1 MHNTSTT
8 LPDNVYLAAPRVVH
22 LEDLLM
28 RRIRLGLTLPQGG
41 WPLIDR
47 MRAVV
52 QPELGW
58 GDDRWT
64 FEQDAYA
71 RLWIGGYRPPSSPR
85 IALAAQ

>member
-1 MHNTSTT
+1 
-8 LPDNVYLAAPRVVH
+8 
-22 LEDLLM
+22 M

-58 GDDRWT
+58 DDDRWT
-64 FEQDAYA
+64 FEQRCLGKTLEWQLQATI
-71 RLWIGGYRPPSSPR
+71 LP
-85 IALAAQ
+85 